1 MAPLARAGYGGDG
14 FSVRA
19 RVRLGPHSCAR
30 SGWLVS
36 RPARRPPV
44 GYARPRGRVSRAA
57 SSHAASGRSLVL
69 HVGGLATGV
78 LHLVRA
84 LPADWRRST
93 AARITLRPAACL
105 HAGAPRS
112 SRAPGTRPCRD
123 KGLCGRPASPHQA
136 SWPRL
141 AAPRC
146 HPGHPREA
154 DLVSNTGA
162 WLSPALTT
170 STSWSASLG
179 VAASRAGCWPSGT
192 GAVPQVRVLTLPGP
206 NPPRTLTLNPTLTLT
221 LTLIEP

>member
-1 MAPLARAGYGGDG
+1 MAPLARARGFGGAGYGGDG

-19 RVRLGPHSCAR
+19 RVRLGPDSRAR

-44 GYARPRGRVSRAA
+44 GYARPRGRLYRAA

-84 LPADWRRST
+84 LPADWRRRT
-93 AARITLRPAACL
+93 AARAALRPVARL

-146 HPGHPREA
+146 HPGHTREA

-170 STSWSASLG
+170 ECAADNRAAARRRRGRLLLG
-179 VAASRAGCWPSGT
+179 WRR
-192 GAVPQVRVLTLPGP
+192 RVLAAGRAALVRSHKLGF
-206 NPPRTLTLNPTLTLT
+206 
-221 LTLIEP
+221 